1 MKRTIL
7 LITATLLTA
16 PAFAEDLC
24 AVNLQ
29 KLDDMM
35 TTTPTIGEPL
45 KQQVDEHRKA
55 AEDARAAGDLEACA
69 SHAEKALQAMRRPG
83 EGNETGTGTSGTSQ

>member
-29 KLDDMM
+29 KLDDTMATM
-35 TTTPTIGEPL
+35 TASDPIKEN
-45 KQQVDEHRKA
+45 VEEHRKA
-55 AEDARAAGDLEACA
+55 AEEARAAGDLETCA
-69 SHAEKALQAMRRPG
+69 SHAEKALQAITRQG
-83 EGNETGTGTSGTSQ
+83 EGNETNGGGTTQ